1 MPPKTKSPCRKSCRR
16 SCPDAAP
23 VTQGL
28 LVTGHAERHIRLW
41 LDDFVVGLNLC
52 PFARPLLG
60 APNLRIAVCTGSDNA
75 AMRSAFLQ
83 ELDLLQHSAEQEI
96 ATTLLAFTHAQ
107 NFADYLWFLD
117 DAQESLQE
125 AGLEGVVQL
134 ASFHPQYRFAGEAPD
149 AASHYS
155 NRAPYPLIHLLREDM
170 LTRALA
176 EFTNPERIP
185 DRNIE
190 TLNGIG
196 VAELER
202 RWQGIFSS

>member
-1 MPPKTKSPCRKSCRR
+1 
-16 SCPDAAP
+16 
-23 VTQGL
+23 
-28 LVTGHAERHIRLW
+28 VTGSAERHIRLW
-41 LDDFVVGLNLC
+41 LDEFVVGLNLC

-60 APNLRIAVCTGSDNA
+60 APNLRIAICAASDNA
-75 AMRSAFLQ
+75 AIRTVFLQ
-83 ELDLLQHSAEQEI
+83 ELDLLQGSTEQEI
-96 ATTLLAFTHAQ
+96 ATTLLAFPHALQ

-117 DAQESLQE
+117 DAQELLLE

-170 LTRALA
+170 LTRALG
-176 EFTNPERIP
+176 EFANPERIP

-190 TLNGIG
+190 TLTAIG
-196 VAELER
+196 VEELER
-202 RWQGIFSS
+202 RWQAIVFS

>member
-1 MPPKTKSPCRKSCRR
+1 
-16 SCPDAAP
+16 
-23 VTQGL
+23 
-28 LVTGHAERHIRLW
+28 VTGNAERHIRLW

-60 APNLRIAVCTGSDNA
+60 APSLRIAICAVSDNA
-75 AMRSAFLQ
+75 ALRSAFLQ
-83 ELDLLQHSAEQEI
+83 ELDLLQGSTEQEI
-96 ATTLLAFTHAQ
+96 ATTLLAFPHALQ

-117 DAQESLQE
+117 DAQELLQE

-170 LTRALA
+170 LSRALA
-176 EFTNPERIP
+176 EFADPERIP

-190 TLNGIG
+190 TLNTIG
-196 VAELER
+196 VEELER
-202 RWQGIFSS
+202 RWLAIFSR

>member
-1 MPPKTKSPCRKSCRR
+1 
-16 SCPDAAP
+16 
-23 VTQGL
+23 L
-28 LVTGHAERHIRLW
+28 LVTGDVERHIRLW

-52 PFARPLLG
+52 PFARTVLG
-60 APNLRIAVCTGSDNA
+60 ASNLRIAVCTASDA
-75 AMRSAFLQ
+75 AALRQAVLQ
-83 ELDLLQHSAEQEI
+83 ELDLLQRSTEQDI
-96 ATTLLAFTHAQ
+96 ATTLLTFPHALHD
-107 NFADYLWFLD
+107 FADYLWFLD
-117 DAQESLQE
+117 DAQELLRE

-176 EFTNPERIP
+176 DFADPHQIP

-190 TLNGIG
+190 TLNAIG
-196 VAELER
+196 AEELER
-202 RWQGIFSS
+202 KWQAIFSR